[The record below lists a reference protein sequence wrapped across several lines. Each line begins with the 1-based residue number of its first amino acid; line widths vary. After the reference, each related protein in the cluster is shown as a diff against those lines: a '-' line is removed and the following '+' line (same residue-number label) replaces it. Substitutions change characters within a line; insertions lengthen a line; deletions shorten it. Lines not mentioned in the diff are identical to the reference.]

1 MRSRYAAFALGL
13 GRYLVDTLARTHAD
27 RARPAAEL
35 ERELG
40 AARFSQR
47 FMGLRIL
54 DARSEETQGEVL
66 FHARIFVGGRER
78 SFVELSRFVREEEG
92 WRYESGRLLPA
103 SAVGDALPSLDRDAF
118 LALSGEQAPGG
129 PTDGSL
135 P

>member
-35 ERELG
+35 EPELG
-40 AARFSQR
+40 AAKFSHR

-54 DARSEETQGEVL
+54 DAATEGTRGEVL
-66 FHARIFVGGRER
+66 FHARVFVAGRDR
-78 SFVELSRFVREEEG
+78 SFVELSQFVQEEGG
-92 WRYESGRLLPA
+92 WRYERGQLLPA

-118 LALSGEQAPGG
+118 LALSGQRAPVD
-129 PTDGSL
+129 PTDGS
-135 P
+135 PP